1 MMADGRTYWWAKD
14 AQWLARDG
22 IVELGTEF
30 GPVGPLIIDAI
41 CGMAKLEND
50 AGKVF
55 TGHAAVAYAAFTDPD
70 TCRAVVLRAVEIG
83 VLDDFEP
90 EPDGRRF
97 AVRVSGWRADQKK
110 GRAADRDAA
119 RRARNA
125 ELADDPVPDENPS
138 DLTLTHAHSRS
149 LTPSD
154 VPVGTGQDRT
164 GQDTSSSLRSEDVA
178 APEPAKRQVIRWR
191 GKPID
196 PDRLDLAA
204 AILTAFNARA
214 GTGYRPITRNGK
226 PSEDLSRILGAIDD
240 DDRITLPIAER
251 MIDEAFTRPFWQG
264 RPHAGVVFGR
274 KVASGLLEQAI
285 NPAPPGPPPPTGS
298 RGAGYL
304 DELKRMHADATAEHP
319 PSAATDLAERTAA

>member
-1 MMADGRTYWWAKD
+1 MAEGRTYWWAKD
-14 AQWLARDG
+14 AAWIDRDA
-22 IVELGTEF
+22 IVELGEMF
-30 GPVGPLIIDAI
+30 GPAGPLVIDVLS
-41 CGMAKLEND
+41 GMAKLENH
-50 AGKVF
+50 GGRVF
-55 TGHAAVAYAAFTDPD
+55 TGYRAVARKCFITAEQAEQIVEQAAK
-70 TCRAVVLRAVEIG
+70 IG
-83 VLDDFEP
+83 ALDDLEI

-97 AVRVSGWRADQKK
+97 TARISGWQADQKK

-119 RRARNA
+119 RREREADARRG
-125 ELADDPVPDENPS
+125 ADTRETHADSRP
-138 DLTLTHAHSRS
+138 LTHPH
-149 LTPSD
+149 

-164 GQDTSSSLRSEDVA
+164 EQNTSSSLRSEDVVA
-178 APEPAKRQVIRWR
+178 HTIAKRQVIRWR
-191 GKPID
+191 GKPIK

-240 DDRITLPIAER
+240 DDRITLPVAER

-264 RPHAGVVFGR
+264 RPHAGVVFGP
-274 KVASGLLEQAI
+274 KVASGLLEQAV
-285 NPAPPGPPPPTGS
+285 NPAPPGPPPPTS

-319 PSAATDLAERTAA
+319 APAAPPADITERTAA